1 MHNKYMTF
9 KIVMY
14 KSIIFINKLKIQ
26 IINVLNVFVKHT
38 ILRLVM

>member
-1 MHNKYMTF
+1 MTF